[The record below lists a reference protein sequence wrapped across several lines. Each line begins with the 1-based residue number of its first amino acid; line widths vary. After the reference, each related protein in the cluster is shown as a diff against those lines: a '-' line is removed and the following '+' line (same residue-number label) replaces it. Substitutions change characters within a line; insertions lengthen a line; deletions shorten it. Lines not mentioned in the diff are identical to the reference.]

1 MFKKI
6 NDFIKE
12 VRVEMTKVSWPG
24 REEIIG
30 STVVVLS
37 VVAILS
43 AFTGIADLLISKVL
57 ELIIVGI

>member
-6 NDFIKE
+6 NEFIKE
-12 VRVEMTKVSWPG
+12 VRVEMTKVSWPS

-30 STVVVLS
+30 STVVVVS

-43 AFTGIADLLISKVL
+43 AFTGIADVLISKIL
-57 ELIIVGI
+57 ELIIVGV

>member
-1 MFKKI
+1 MFKKM

-30 STVVVLS
+30 STVVVIS

-43 AFTGIADLLISKVL
+43 AFTGIADVLISNVL
-57 ELIIVGI
+57 ELIIMGI

>member
-6 NDFIKE
+6 NEFIKE
-12 VRVEMTKVSWPG
+12 VRVEMTKVSWPS

-30 STVVVLS
+30 STVVVVS

-43 AFTGIADLLISKVL
+43 AFTGIADVLISKIL

>member
-6 NDFIKE
+6 GDFIKE
-12 VRVEMTKVSWPG
+12 VQVEMTKVSWPG
-24 REEIIG
+24 RQEILG

-43 AFTGIADLLISKVL
+43 VFTGAADAVITKIL
-57 ELIIVGI
+57 EIFLMGK